1 MSILC
6 YHSVDPS
13 WRSELAVTPE
23 EFDRHCA
30 WLARTRRVVD
40 LDRAVSMLDARCRLP
55 AGTVA
60 VTFDDGLSGVA
71 SHAAAVLRRHG
82 IAATVFLIADTL
94 TENPSRYE
102 WIKGDP
108 PPEPRTMTRE
118 QVLELRDAGVTFGS
132 HSMHHH
138 DLTTLSD
145 AECAADLSE
154 SRQIL
159 SDLLGRPVRF
169 LAYPGGRHDARVQ
182 RLAVQAGYDASFTL
196 PERREPVGRHA
207 IPRVGIYPGN
217 GTWTIRIKDA
227 RWYLPARTSTAFQA
241 LRRVATRP
249 ADRSA

>member
-13 WRSELAVTPE
+13 WRSTLAVTPE
-23 EFDRHCA
+23 EFDRQCT
-30 WLARTRRVVD
+30 WLARNRRVVD
-40 LDRAVSMLDARCRLP
+40 VERALSMLDGRCRLP

-71 SHAAAVLRRHG
+71 SYAAPVLRRHG
-82 IAATVFLIADTL
+82 IAATVFLIAGTL
-94 TENPSRYE
+94 AATPSRYE
-102 WIKGDP
+102 WIRGDP
-108 PPEPRTMTRE
+108 PPEPRTMTRD
-118 QVLELRDAGVTFGS
+118 QVLELQEAGVTFGS

-159 SDLLGRPVRF
+159 GDVLGRPARL
-169 LAYPGGRHDARVQ
+169 LAYPGGRHDERVR
-182 RLAVQAGYDASFTL
+182 RLAERAGYEASFTL

-207 IPRVGIYPGN
+207 IPRVGVYPGN
-217 GTWTIRIKDA
+217 GAWTLRVKDA
-227 RWYLPARTSTAFQA
+227 RWYLPTRTSAAYSA
-241 LRRVATRP
+241 LRRVFIRP
-249 ADRSA
+249 GDRS

>member
-6 YHSVDPS
+6 YHSVDPT

-30 WLARTRRVVD
+30 WLARNRNVVE
-40 LDRAVSMLDARCRLP
+40 LDRAVSMLDSRFRLP

-71 SHAAAVLRRHG
+71 SYAASSLRKHRL
-82 IAATVFLIADTL
+82 AATVFLIADTL
-94 TENPSRYE
+94 TADPSRYE

-138 DLTTLSD
+138 DLTTLSE
-145 AECAADLSE
+145 AECAADLVE

-159 SDLLGRPVRF
+159 SDLLGRPVPF
-169 LAYPGGRHDARVQ
+169 LAYPGGRHDERVR
-182 RLAVQAGYDASFTL
+182 RLAEKAGYDASFTL
-196 PERREPVGRHA
+196 PETREPIGRHA
-207 IPRVGIYPGN
+207 IPPVGIYPGN

-227 RWYLPARTSTAFQA
+227 RWYLPARTSAPYGA
-241 LRRVATRP
+241 LRRLATRR